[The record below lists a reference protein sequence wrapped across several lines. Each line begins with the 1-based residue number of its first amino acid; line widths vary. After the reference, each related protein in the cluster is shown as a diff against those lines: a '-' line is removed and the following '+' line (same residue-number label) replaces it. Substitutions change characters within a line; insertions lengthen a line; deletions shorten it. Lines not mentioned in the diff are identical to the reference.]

1 MKKAPSQH
9 ENDKKSAP
17 RYNFDLDKFAVDHLN
32 FLEKFEERLKKR

>member
-1 MKKAPSQH
+1 MKKTPSQQ
-9 ENDKKSAP
+9 ENDKKSSP